1 MAVQADF
8 KILNIPD
15 DTKYWFVRANSE
27 GEYYQD
33 YYLNNFIATD
43 SNGINIEDI
52 IDVLAFNKVTDTL
65 AIKAQFKQY
74 FNNHDLKILNAKLS
88 RSKLSKDEKDSL
100 RTRELKRSTSRSRR
114 VGKFV
119 DELKIGDFVFV
130 PAKSSKKFLVGIIIS
145 DCLDNNVQ
153 HIKQANL
160 NYSICNFSLIR
171 KVKWIKELTFEQM
184 PDSLSWIKSAHQ
196 SIFDISSYDNLLNS
210 CISSLYQYK
219 KQIFYRLNVKTTYQ
233 LSAND
238 WLAYQLLIQDIVVN
252 SLDDIYQKIKV
263 QSPGHI
269 SLSAL
274 KNKWPYLLL
283 IPVFLFGKS
292 TVNVGNVTTEI
303 QNPLE
308 YFTSEGKRSRQLDND
323 LKQANVYAQK
333 AKADKAEAEAK
344 KIEAE
349 TQSISQAS
357 KSDSQKEKTDRLK
370 AKAQYYKGREQE
382 NSKLIKRQFG
392 SKSQTDEINNSK
404 PHVDTKQRK
413 KVLNRFDIDDKSI
426 GTEINKN

>member
-1 MAVQADF
+1 
-8 KILNIPD
+8 
-15 DTKYWFVRANSE
+15 
-27 GEYYQD
+27 
-33 YYLNNFIATD
+33 
-43 SNGINIEDI
+43 
-52 IDVLAFNKVTDTL
+52 
-65 AIKAQFKQY
+65 
-74 FNNHDLKILNAKLS
+74 
-88 RSKLSKDEKDSL
+88 
-100 RTRELKRSTSRSRR
+100 
-114 VGKFV
+114 
-119 DELKIGDFVFV
+119 
-130 PAKSSKKFLVGIIIS
+130 
-145 DCLDNNVQ
+145 
-153 HIKQANL
+153 
-160 NYSICNFSLIR
+160 
-171 KVKWIKELTFEQM
+171 M

-238 WLAYQLLIQDIVVN
+238 WLAYQLLIQDIVGN